1 MTFLSKELQ
10 FLEGQEEFFHGNSRI
25 TSDCRVGSILKTL
38 SGCLY
43 ASRELF
49 GVHLLV
55 MVIRVNCAAISAVLR
70 SSTLVKSYNSYEDS
84 EEGIISFERTKTNH
98 DKLPR
103 ENNSVITTRQ
113 IAKRASDIMTQT
125 RLRQTNWN
133 GGWFWGFL
141 KGQKRVFLKHLWNK
155 NFAYIPCIS
164 LRTKLSSCV
173 FWK

>member
-1 MTFLSKELQ
+1 MTFLNKDLQ
-10 FLEGQEEFFHGNSRI
+10 FLEGLEEFFHGNSRI

-49 GVHLLV
+49 GVRLLV
-55 MVIRVNCAAISAVLR
+55 MAIRVNCAAISAVLR

-103 ENNSVITTRQ
+103 ENNSVITRQ
-113 IAKRASDIMTQT
+113 ITLHIICINFQA
-125 RLRQTNWN
+125 
-133 GGWFWGFL
+133 
-141 KGQKRVFLKHLWNK
+141 VFFEN
-155 NFAYIPCIS
+155 NFREFATLNAVCEFV
-164 LRTKLSSCV
+164 TK
-173 FWK
+173 